1 MVRPNIVFITT
12 DTQGREV
19 ISTYV
24 DRPGVD
30 TPSVDRL
37 ARQGVLF
44 ENAFTTCPL
53 CTPARSTWYTGLY
66 PHANGAIANNL
77 SVGRHVPM
85 LAEVLRSEGY
95 KAHHIGKWHLDA
107 AGYNGAGCTDG
118 GFEEDTWYD
127 LTNFF
132 AEVGGRVE
140 GNRWGGWLKGLDDI
154 EYCFAHRVVDRAIE
168 TLQRQ
173 SGDPAPFFLSVSFD
187 EPHAPYICPPPFR
200 GRSAREG
207 RYTPPTWV
215 APLDGKPRLQQAFA
229 AWLAERSVY
238 PESLPAFYN
247 HYYDCN
253 AYVDYEIGRV
263 IDAVDR
269 YCASDTVVVYTSD
282 HGDHLGAFGLCAKGP
297 TMYDHT
303 IAVPLIVRAPQLTAP
318 GRREPGL
325 VSSVD
330 VWATIVDL
338 AGIPCRDRWDESAG
352 YTGHSLVPVLE
363 GRASAVRDTVHV
375 EFNRFF
381 ARSGPHSEGF
391 FPIRCVRT
399 QQWKLNIN
407 LFDVDEL
414 YDLENDPEETTNLID
429 DPAYASARDEL
440 HDRLFQWQ
448 AASRDWLD
456 GPAWGKRAWRPDY
469 RHELWGR
476 ARLDCNSLYAET
488 GDIKWQGNGTH

>member
-1 MVRPNIVFITT
+1 M
-12 DTQGREV
+12 
-19 ISTYV
+19 
-24 DRPGVD
+24 
-30 TPSVDRL
+30 
-37 ARQGVLF
+37 
-44 ENAFTTCPL
+44 
-53 CTPARSTWYTGLY
+53 
-66 PHANGAIANNL
+66 
-77 SVGRHVPM
+77 
-85 LAEVLRSEGY
+85 
-95 KAHHIGKWHLDA
+95 
-107 AGYNGAGCTDG
+107 
-118 GFEEDTWYD
+118 
-127 LTNFF
+127 
-132 AEVGGRVE
+132 
-140 GNRWGGWLKGLDDI
+140 
-154 EYCFAHRVVDRAIE
+154 
-168 TLQRQ
+168 
-173 SGDPAPFFLSVSFD
+173 
-187 EPHAPYICPPPFR
+187 
-200 GRSAREG
+200 
-207 RYTPPTWV
+207 
-215 APLDGKPRLQQAFA
+215 
-229 AWLAERSVY
+229 
-238 PESLPAFYN
+238 
-247 HYYDCN
+247 
-253 AYVDYEIGRV
+253 DYEIGRV